1 MNLIDSSV
9 EVWNQGNTLTD
20 IYKHIERCGRVCYKS
35 EDKITSD
42 SYKSFIERI
51 KKSGH
56 GSVLEHGTV
65 YLKTYSDDVAKR
77 YSSNKYSICNSID
90 NKHFITTN
98 MRVIIENGWEK
109 DLIFRSEPDKV
120 YHEPRITV
128 HFVLSRAIANEFVR
142 HRVFSFSQE
151 SQRYCNYS
159 LDKFDK
165 QILFITPSWMDKSK
179 LEMFK
184 NDISLITEYAW
195 DFNESEK
202 ETSNIALFLN
212 QLAEAEGD
220 YFRMIEKGWKPQ
232 QAREI
237 LPNACKTELIMT
249 GFLKDWFGFFKLRC
263 AESAHPDARKLANEL
278 FSKLFGSFEKDF
290 KAWSNLSKIHY
301 NSALFC
307 NVPLKNM
314 YDDEKI

>member
-1 MNLIDSSV
+1 VEQYKLNPYSV
-9 EVWNQGNTLTD
+9 VFSRTTFNGTSG
-20 IYKHIERCGRVCYKS
+20 IRMM
-35 EDKITSD
+35 ITS
-42 SYKSFIERI
+42 Y
-51 KKSGH
+51 
-56 GSVLEHGTV
+56 
-65 YLKTYSDDVAKR
+65 Y
-77 YSSNKYSICNSID
+77 
-90 NKHFITTN
+90 ITTN
-98 MRVIIENGWEK
+98 MRVIIENGWED
-109 DLIFRSEPDKV
+109 DLKFICKPTK
-120 YHEPRITV
+120 YHEPRITA